1 MESNVKNLYKDINMM
16 LGLMELLRQFKET
29 TLDRYDVCILSID
42 PDDKR
47 VHIYAGIDYLAYALG
62 EETSTEPFDTN
73 DIKER
78 KYFTYEGYTFF
89 ELSDNDPD
97 GGVYYR

>member
-1 MESNVKNLYKDINMM
+1 MESNVKNLYKDINTM
-16 LGLMELLRQFKET
+16 LGLMELVRQFKET
-29 TLDRYDVCILSID
+29 TMDRYDVSIISLD

-62 EETSTEPFDTN
+62 EETSTEPFDVR
-73 DIKER
+73 DVKER
-78 KYFTYEGYTFF
+78 KYFTYKGWTFY

-97 GGVYYR
+97 GGIYYR